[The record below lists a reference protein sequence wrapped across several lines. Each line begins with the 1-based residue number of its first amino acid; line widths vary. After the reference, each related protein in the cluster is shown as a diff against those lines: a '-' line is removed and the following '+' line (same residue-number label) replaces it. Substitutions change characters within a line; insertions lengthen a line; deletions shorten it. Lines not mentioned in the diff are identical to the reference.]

1 MEIFLD
7 TADVQAVEDRLSTGI
22 ISGITTNPTLIKKS
36 GRDPGKVYADL
47 ISLGITDLSVEVV
60 GGINEM
66 ITTGQLYYSQ
76 FGDPVTVKVPCSMDG
91 LKACKT
97 LSAKGIRVNVT
108 LVFSPSQAILSSLA
122 GATYISPFVGR
133 MDDNSLQGLGLIND
147 ISNILKPHNSQ
158 TKVLAASI
166 RDVQS
171 VSKAFQ
177 LGANVCTI
185 PPTVFDKMFNHVLT
199 DKGIKQFEHDTNGVT
214 VF

>member
-177 LGANVCTI
+177 LGADVCTI

>member
-66 ITTGQLYYSQ
+66 ITTGQMYYSQ
-76 FGDPVTVKVPCSMDG
+76 FGHPVTVKVPCSIEG

-147 ISNILKPHNSQ
+147 ISNILKPHNSL

-177 LGANVCTI
+177 LGADVCTI

>member
-36 GRDPGKVYADL
+36 GRDPAKVYADL

-66 ITTGQLYYSQ
+66 ITTGQMYHSQ
-76 FGDPVTVKVPCSMDG
+76 FGDPVTVKVPCSIDG

-147 ISNILKPHNSQ
+147 ISNILKPHNSS

-177 LGANVCTI
+177 LGADVCTV

-199 DKGIKQFEHDTNGVT
+199 DKGIKQFEHDTNSVT

>member
-36 GRDPGKVYADL
+36 GRDPAKVYADL

-66 ITTGQLYYSQ
+66 ITTGQMYHSQ
-76 FGDPVTVKVPCSMDG
+76 FGHPVTVKVPCSIEG

-147 ISNILKPHNSQ
+147 ISNILKPHNSS

-177 LGANVCTI
+177 LGADVCTI

-199 DKGIKQFEHDTNGVT
+199 DIGIKQFEHDTNSVT